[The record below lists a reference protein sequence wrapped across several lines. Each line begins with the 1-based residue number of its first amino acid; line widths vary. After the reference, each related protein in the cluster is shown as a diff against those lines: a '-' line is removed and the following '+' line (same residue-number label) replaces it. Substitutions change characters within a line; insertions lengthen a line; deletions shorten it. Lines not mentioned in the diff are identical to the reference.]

1 MKTIQTL
8 ILMILIPFCVSAKSD
23 SVVISQLEK
32 KIENVEKQNE
42 TQENTLNELISKV
55 DSASSTLEFYQHKI
69 DSLKENLATTNATTT
84 KLGTDISDAKSQ
96 ALKDKDE
103 LSKNIDNKTM
113 IGLIGI
119 ILLLLIL
126 VSVYLLLK
134 KRIKTS
140 SSSIASIKQTQQK
153 IKETQKQLQE
163 ENVKLDAKLVEI
175 LEKQIESK
183 NAINVTSKEESNE
196 IDHSLAIKVADEITR
211 IEINLSRMDPSIKG
225 YKQLSKAVDRIKNNF
240 LAQGYEI
247 VAMLGKPYNNGMRV
261 IADFVVNEEL
271 NEGEQIIT
279 GITKPQ
285 INYNGEMIQAA
296 QITVSQNI

>member
-1 MKTIQTL
+1 MKIVQTL

-23 SVVISQLEK
+23 SIVISKLEK
-32 KIENVEKQNE
+32 KIENIEKQNE
-42 TQENTLNELISKV
+42 TQEKTLNELISKV

-69 DSLKENLATTNATTT
+69 DSLKENLAATNATTT

-196 IDHSLAIKVADEITR
+196 VDHSLAIKVADEITR

>member
-1 MKTIQTL
+1 MKIVQTL

-23 SVVISQLEK
+23 SIVISKLEK
-32 KIENVEKQNE
+32 KIENIEKQNE

-55 DSASSTLEFYQHKI
+55 DSATSKLEFYQHKI
-69 DSLKENLATTNATTT
+69 DSIKENLATTNATTT

-96 ALKDKDE
+96 ALKDKNE

-126 VSVYLLLK
+126 VLVYLLLK

>member
-175 LEKQIESK
+175 LEKQIESRK
-183 NAINVTSKEESNE
+183 AINITSKEESNE
-196 IDHSLAIKVADEITR
+196 IDHSLVLKIADEIAK
-211 IEINLSRMDPSIKG
+211 IENNLAKMDKEIKG
-225 YKQLSKAVDRIKNNF
+225 YKNLQRAIDRIKNN
-240 LAQGYEI
+240 LKAKGYEI
-247 VAMLGKPYNNGMRV
+247 VDLIGTEY
-261 IADFVVNEEL
+261 
-271 NEGEQIIT
+271 NEGMPFEARFVPDENIEEGKRIIT
-279 GITKPQ
+279 GITKLQ
-285 INYNGEMIQAA
+285 VNYNGKMIQAA
-296 QITVSQNI
+296 SIVVSQNI

>member
-175 LEKQIESK
+175 LEKQIESRK
-183 NAINVTSKEESNE
+183 AINITSKEESNE
-196 IDHSLAIKVADEITR
+196 IDHSLVLKIAGVGLIVSVACQILQKNGRDEQATFVAIAGV
-211 IEINLSRMDPSIKG
+211 
-225 YKQLSKAVDRIKNNF
+225 
-240 LAQGYEI
+240 
-247 VAMLGKPYNNGMRV
+247 V
-261 IADFVVNEEL
+261 IATLFLVKEISNLFSTLKSVFGL
-271 NEGEQIIT
+271 
-279 GITKPQ
+279 
-285 INYNGEMIQAA
+285 
-296 QITVSQNI
+296 